1 MRVYDISFPSP
12 AHNLALDEVLLD
24 ELETGRS
31 AETLRFWE
39 SKSRFAVLGVSQVLR
54 QHIYER
60 VCEEDNVRVLRRAS
74 AGGCVIQG
82 PGVLNYSLV
91 LLHENHPEART
102 VRGAYCYIFEKIVA
116 ALDARGVAVKHK
128 GISDLAINGKKV
140 SGNAQKRRRNAF
152 LHHGTLMY
160 DFDGEIME
168 RYLKEP
174 SDRPGYR
181 GERTHKGFV
190 QNIPLG
196 RQELVDAV
204 REAFGA
210 GFPKDRLPE
219 RQMREV
225 RELAT
230 TKYKASNWINR
241 R

>member
-1 MRVYDISFPSP
+1 MRVFDISFVSP
-12 AHNLALDEVLLD
+12 ARNLAVDEVLLD
-24 ELETGRS
+24 DVESGKS

-54 QHIYER
+54 QHVYER
-60 VCEEDNVRVLRRAS
+60 ACTEDKVGIFRRAS
-74 AGGCVIQG
+74 AGGCVLQG
-82 PGVLNYSLV
+82 PGTLNYSLV
-91 LLHENHPEART
+91 LLHDKHPEART
-102 VRGAYCYIFEKIVA
+102 VRGAYCYIFEKIIA

-140 SGNAQKRRRNAF
+140 SGNAQKRRRNAI

-190 QNIPLG
+190 DNIPLS
-196 RQELVDAV
+196 RQELKSAI
-204 REAFGA
+204 REAFNG
-210 GFPKDRLPE
+210 GPPRDRLPE
-219 RQMREV
+219 RLMKAA
-225 RELAT
+225 RELES
-230 TKYKASNWINR
+230 TKYKAPNWINR

>member
-1 MRVYDISFPSP
+1 MRVFDISFKSP
-12 AHNLALDEVLLD
+12 ARNLALDEMLLD
-24 ELETGRS
+24 EVETGKS

-54 QHIYER
+54 QHVFVDACRQDDVGIF
-60 VCEEDNVRVLRRAS
+60 RRAS
-74 AGGCVIQG
+74 AGGCVLQG
-82 PGVLNYSLV
+82 PGTLNYSLV
-91 LLHENHPEART
+91 LLHEKHPDART
-102 VRGAYCYIFEKIVA
+102 VRGAYCYIFEKIIA

-160 DFDGEIME
+160 DFDGELME

-190 QNIPLG
+190 DNIPLSK
-196 RQELVDAV
+196 QELKNAI
-204 REAFGA
+204 RKAFNGEP
-210 GFPKDRLPE
+210 PKDRLPE
-219 RQMREV
+219 RLLRAT
-225 RELAT
+225 RELET